1 MEYVLIVSA
10 RIERGE
16 LYHYGDTVDLSHYSD
31 DQIKRLLLE
40 GQYAVLESN
49 NDEVENG

>member
-1 MEYVLIVSA
+1 MTEYVLIVSA

-31 DQIKRLLLE
+31 EQIKRLLLE
-40 GQYAVLESN
+40 GQYAVVE
-49 NDEVENG
+49 NDEEE